1 MCSCGGGGW
10 FEFVDF
16 WYFGVLG
23 LWKGEEL
30 GSVNAVYMPPCQ
42 NHPRGLRAGPQAQE
56 IDKVVFFKVN

>member
-1 MCSCGGGGW
+1 VVVVGGLGSW
-10 FEFVDF
+10 IAFLE
-16 WYFGVLG
+16 WLLG